1 MIELA
6 SQTMKHAWLDEL
18 ASIKSRC
25 DQAAA
30 QLTDAQLMTAAI
42 PGTNSVAVIMRHL
55 AGSFRSRFTDFR
67 TSDGEKHDR
76 NRDGEFSEPLP
87 TRAQLVE
94 TWDAAFKLV
103 ASTIE
108 SITEDDFDLSV
119 TIRGETHTVPR
130 AIERAINHASYHC
143 GQILLLARLAAGPDA
158 SWKWITV
165 APNASA
171 QFNESMRSKH
181 VR

>member
-1 MIELA
+1 MIEHA
-6 SQTMKHAWLDEL
+6 SQTMKRAWLDEL

-30 QLTDAQLMTAAI
+30 QLSDAQLMSEAI
-42 PGTNSVAVIMRHL
+42 PGANSVAVIMRHL
-55 AGSFRSRFTDFR
+55 AGSFRSRFTDFL
-67 TSDGEKHDR
+67 TTDGEKPDR
-76 NRDGEFSEPLP
+76 KRDGEFSDPLP
-87 TRAQLVE
+87 TRARLLE
-94 TWDAAFKLV
+94 AWNASFALV

-130 AIERAINHASYHC
+130 AIERAINHASYHS
-143 GQILLLARLAAGPDA
+143 GQILLLARLAAGGDA

-181 VR
+181 ER